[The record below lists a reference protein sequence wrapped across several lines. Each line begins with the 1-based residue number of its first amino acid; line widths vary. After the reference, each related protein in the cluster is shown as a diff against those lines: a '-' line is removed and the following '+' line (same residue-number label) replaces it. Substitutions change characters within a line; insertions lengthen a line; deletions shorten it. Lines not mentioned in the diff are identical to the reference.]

1 MGLKR
6 RRQLKLAFGR
16 FGEIGDGFVR
26 RKIGF

>member
-26 RKIGF
+26 KIGF